1 MKRALAERA
10 KQSGLPIGGVGSLS
24 SSSDDVGRAAL
35 GPSLDA
41 VQQPPDQ
48 PLLKIPRIDTPR
60 SILSSSTTPTTTM
73 TNPAAA
79 SPRSLVVTSS
89 AGSSKRQRDSLTIA
103 TGPSGGDV
111 EEDDSNFSA
120 FYLRHQNR
128 ALASELSSLKYQLSH
143 LKRER
148 DYRRTQCQKACQSL
162 NSLQATWTQLEAALQ
177 LGQQPPPHHLAA
189 AVTAPGGEWAHRNR
203 TNEGEEEDAFTCPPA
218 GPPLSTGLGK
228 SAELIDA
235 LLDALAALGNSPPPP
250 SSREGKSRRRRRGHG
265 DEDDEDHDMDD
276 SSSVDSSES
285 HSSES
290 FHESNGSI
298 DNIERQHL
306 DDLLGISDNVT
317 QRADTLQRW
326 IWSLLEL
333 VEKQDSSRNAEN
345 GDVSFSF
352 PPDSSRILP
361 IHKISSQL
369 AREEAKNKR
378 LKAQLK
384 EVARARDEMQ
394 ASDKRV
400 RRGLYRLAAGRMPLT
415 EVLKAIESSDEDKEA
430 AVAWMEAGTTGKG
443 RGGLGSPP
451 GHMLPS
457 GPGTTMAPTVSV
469 GSLGSSTSLMPAT
482 ELSGSMN
489 SEPVMDA
496 QQISQLKRRLAE
508 FEQVA
513 ASREEQ
519 IQKVRVRL
527 CMIDYSRALNLLMLF
542 PYSSLSVLLPADWFS
557 IFILFLFLATIA
569 TTRERRSNE
578 AD

>member
-10 KQSGLPIGGVGSLS
+10 KQSGLPIGGGVGSL

-35 GPSLDA
+35 GSGGLEA

-48 PLLKIPRIDTPR
+48 PLLKIARIDTPR
-60 SILSSSTTPTTTM
+60 SILSSSTTTPTTTTM
-73 TNPAAA
+73 MNPAAA
-79 SPRSLVVTSS
+79 SPRALVVTSSS

-162 NSLQATWTQLEAALQ
+162 NSLQATWTQIEAALQ
-177 LGQQPPPHHLAA
+177 LGQQPPPHHLA
-189 AVTAPGGEWAHRNR
+189 VSGTALGSEWAHRNNR
-203 TNEGEEEDAFTCPPA
+203 TNDGEEDDAFTCPQA

-228 SAELIDA
+228 SVELIDA
-235 LLDALAALGNSPPPP
+235 LLDALAALGNSPLPP

-265 DEDDEDHDMDD
+265 DEEDEDRDMDD

-290 FHESNGSI
+290 YHDSNAPI
-298 DNIERQHL
+298 DNVERQQL

-333 VEKQDSSRNAEN
+333 LEKQGSSGNSEN
-345 GDVSFSF
+345 GAVSFSF
-352 PPDSSRILP
+352 PPDPSRIPP
-361 IHKISSQL
+361 INKISSKL
-369 AREEAKNKR
+369 AREEAKTKR

-430 AVAWMEAGTTGKG
+430 AVAWMEAGTTG
-443 RGGLGSPP
+443 GGQGGVGSPP
-451 GHMLPS
+451 GQMLSS
-457 GPGTTMAPTVSV
+457 GPGTTMVQPVSV
-469 GSLGSSTSLMPAT
+469 GSSTSLMPST

-489 SEPVMDA
+489 PEPVMDA
-496 QQISQLKRRLAE
+496 QQIAQLQRRQSE
-508 FEQVA
+508 SEQVA
-513 ASREEQ
+513 AAREEQ
-519 IQKVRVRL
+519 IQKVRYFRL
-527 CMIDYSRALNLLMLF
+527 WLIDYFPALLLVLF
-542 PYSSLSVLLPADWFS
+542 SYSSFCVH
-557 IFILFLFLATIA
+557 IA
-569 TTRERRSNE
+569 RG
-578 AD
+578 